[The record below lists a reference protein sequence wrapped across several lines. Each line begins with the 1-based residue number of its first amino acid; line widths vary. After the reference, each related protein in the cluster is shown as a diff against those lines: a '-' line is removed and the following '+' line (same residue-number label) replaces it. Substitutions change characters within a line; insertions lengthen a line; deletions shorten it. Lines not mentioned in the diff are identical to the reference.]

1 MKKNKIRLLI
11 EPLKL
16 GGLINMSREEI
27 IEKLSED
34 LKSMLHYM
42 DCCFDEYTLINQDKT
57 LEVKRCYEEYTLEVL
72 S

>member
-1 MKKNKIRLLI
+1 
-11 EPLKL
+11 
-16 GGLINMSREEI
+16 MSREEI
-27 IEKLSED
+27 LKELPED

-42 DCCFDEYTLINQDKT
+42 DSFFDEYTLTNKEKT

>member
-1 MKKNKIRLLI
+1 MCRNV
-11 EPLKL
+11 
-16 GGLINMSREEI
+16 SREDRLTE
-27 IEKLSED
+27 LDED
-34 LKSMLHYM
+34 WKSRLHYM